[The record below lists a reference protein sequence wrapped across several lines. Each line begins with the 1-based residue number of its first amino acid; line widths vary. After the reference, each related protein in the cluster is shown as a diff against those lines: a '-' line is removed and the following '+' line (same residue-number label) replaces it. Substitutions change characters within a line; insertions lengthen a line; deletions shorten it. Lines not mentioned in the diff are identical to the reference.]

1 MQSDVAMVVHVNGG
15 HAMMEDVSSA
25 QNHSGQLGPPGGSM
39 GMGGKMNADDQ
50 TQRPQYSIPGIL
62 HFIQHEWARFEMERA
77 QWDVE
82 RAEFQARIA
91 FLQGERKG
99 QENLKNDLI
108 RRIKM
113 LEFALKQE
121 RIKAHKLKYD
131 SDPNPTELK
140 APVFD
145 DINKDEPMDGE
156 MFITSN
162 SNVSWRQGRQLLR
175 QYLQEIG
182 YTDTILDVRSARVRT
197 LLGLGPANTGS
208 GQTEEKSPHPTVNG
222 GGSGTP
228 GEPVKRPSDTQ
239 RRVPGK
245 KMANVAENT
254 LLDAEASVLATF
266 DFLAT
271 ENVDMD
277 DEEDNFSDEM
287 EDAVSAD
294 DEAEERMDNRRIK
307 SKTLGAGDDLGD
319 ADSES
324 VLTEFDFLG
333 PDSGEGGREARSQGD
348 GSDWGKRPFFPLAS
362 ALSNLPS
369 SQCHLALRCS
379 RSSLLDRECLS
390 LARHVECIESSITT
404 RLGLGTD
411 RARLH
416 ASTLSNL
423 AGEMRTGRMHVT
435 KADSGCHD
443 PCSFELMRVTLA
455 GLSCDNA
462 DRAATLDV
470 GRFSNFRTPKYEIFR
485 TLRVFDCSQAQAE
498 HQCGACVQSVS
509 RIRPAHKW
517 GNPLDCV
524 TPVIPTTSSASF
536 PKKGMSLNGGGC
548 GGNTDGSEEDEEEE
562 EEMTGEQWGAD
573 PQLIS
578 QLVEEYRRE
587 RKGRKGA
594 PSQSESS
601 PLPPSLF
608 PPSPMSLS
616 FSFLEGRPSSSPSA
630 SSSSSSFTSG
640 SGDSMLNGS
649 GQPQQGTRLGYA
661 PFLEE
666 AEDNGSSCSSPQVE
680 TGITLSP
687 PRPRRPLMG
696 APGVDEDNIDAALG
710 LGELAGLT
718 VNNEA
723 ESSYDISATKESF
736 RKTWNAKYT
745 LRSHF
750 DGVRALAF
758 HPVEP
763 VLITASE
770 DHTLKLWNLQ
780 KTVPAKKTAALD
792 VEPVYTFRGHAG
804 PVLCLAM
811 SATGEQCFSGGLD
824 HTIRCWNVPSSAIDP
839 YDAFEPGVLSATLW
853 GHTDAVWSLSMH
865 AAKLQLLSCSGDGTV
880 RLWSPHSKVPLLHT
894 YTAPETGGCARTSG
908 DRRRGVRMGT
918 RATYTLETSS
928 PRLTRSRLTRSRL
941 TRSRLTYTLETYTC
955 HAYAANEVVMFVL
968 AVPPCA
974 GKMVHSMVA
983 HLDAV
988 TSLAIDPNG
997 LYLLSGSHDCSIR
1010 LWNLDNKT
1018 CVQEIT
1024 SHRKKFDESIFDVAF
1039 HPSKP
1044 YIASAGADALA
1055 KVFV

>member
-1 MQSDVAMVVHVNGG
+1 
-15 HAMMEDVSSA
+15 MEDVSSA
-25 QNHSGQLGPPGGSM
+25 QNHSQLGPPGGPM
-39 GMGGKMNADDQ
+39 GMNAKMNQEEPA
-50 TQRPQYSIPGIL
+50 QRPQYSIPGIL

-121 RIKAHKLKYD
+121 RIKSHKLKYD
-131 SDPNPTELK
+131 TDPNPAELK

-145 DINKDEPMDGE
+145 DVNKEEPMDGE
-156 MFITSN
+156 LFITSN

-197 LLGLGPANTGS
+197 LLGLGPATNAGS
-208 GQTEEKSPHPTVNG
+208 GNAPEDKAAHPTVNG
-222 GGSGTP
+222 GSAGGTAP
-228 GEPVKRPSDTQ
+228 GEPIKQRASDTQ

-245 KMANVAENT
+245 KIVNVAENA
-254 LLDAEASVLATF
+254 LLDTEASVLATF

-271 ENVDMD
+271 ENVDMED
-277 DEEDNFSDEM
+277 DEDNFSDEM

-307 SKTLGAGDDLGD
+307 SKVLGSGDELGE
-319 ADSES
+319 ADTEN

-333 PDSGEGGREARSQGD
+333 PDSTEGREGGRNQGD
-348 GSDWGKRPFFPLAS
+348 GSEWD
-362 ALSNLPS
+362 
-369 SQCHLALRCS
+369 
-379 RSSLLDRECLS
+379 
-390 LARHVECIESSITT
+390 
-404 RLGLGTD
+404 
-411 RARLH
+411 
-416 ASTLSNL
+416 
-423 AGEMRTGRMHVT
+423 
-435 KADSGCHD
+435 GCAVD
-443 PCSFELMRVTLA
+443 
-455 GLSCDNA
+455 D
-462 DRAATLDV
+462 D
-470 GRFSNFRTPKYEIFR
+470 
-485 TLRVFDCSQAQAE
+485 
-498 HQCGACVQSVS
+498 
-509 RIRPAHKW
+509 
-517 GNPLDCV
+517 
-524 TPVIPTTSSASF
+524 
-536 PKKGMSLNGGGC
+536 
-548 GGNTDGSEEDEEEE
+548 EEDEEE
-562 EEMTGEQWGAD
+562 MAQRWGAD
-573 PQLIS
+573 PQLIN

-587 RKGRKGA
+587 RRGRKGTSAPVSSQRPKRSALQAMLASLSTPGTAAASSNEGGQGGNPPFAFVTNPLPRIPAFSA
-594 PSQSESS
+594 PSA
-601 PLPPSLF
+601 PP
-608 PPSPMSLS
+608 PAV
-616 FSFLEGRPSSSPSA
+616 PSSSASQNLSSTSPSSTTFGMVA
-630 SSSSSSFTSG
+630 
-640 SGDSMLNGS
+640 SGDIVVNGQL
-649 GQPQQGTRLGYA
+649 GGRQPIAARIASYSA
-661 PFLEE
+661 FLEE
-666 AEDNGSSCSSPQVE
+666 ADNAG
-680 TGITLSP
+680 
-687 PRPRRPLMG
+687 PRRPLMG
-696 APGVDEDNIDAALG
+696 APGVDEDAIDATLG

-758 HPVEP
+758 HPVDS

-792 VEPVYTFRGHAG
+792 VEPVYTFRAHSGA
-804 PVLCLAM
+804 VLCLVM
-811 SATGEQCFSGGLD
+811 GATGEQCFSGGLD
-824 HTIRCWNVPSSAIDP
+824 HTIRCWNVPSSTIDP
-839 YDAFEPGVLSATLW
+839 YDSFEPGVLSGTLW
-853 GHTDAVWSLSMH
+853 GHTDAVWGLSMH
-865 AAKLQLLSCSGDGTV
+865 ATKLQLLSCSGDGTV

-894 YTAPETGGCARTSG
+894 YTAPDPADGTPTSVDFVRSDSTQMAVAYTTSRSVIMDLETGKQVVRLESDQNPDASALSKQINCVVSHPTLPMTVTAHE
-908 DRRRGVRMGT
+908 DRHIRFFDNNT
-918 RATYTLETSS
+918 
-928 PRLTRSRLTRSRL
+928 
-941 TRSRLTYTLETYTC
+941 
-955 HAYAANEVVMFVL
+955 
-968 AVPPCA
+968 

>member
-1 MQSDVAMVVHVNGG
+1 
-15 HAMMEDVSSA
+15 MEDVSSA

-50 TQRPQYSIPGIL
+50 AQRPQYSIPGIL

-145 DINKDEPMDGE
+145 DISKDEPMDGE

-197 LLGLGPANTGS
+197 LLGLGPANAGS

-222 GGSGTP
+222 GGGGTP
-228 GEPVKRPSDTQ
+228 GEPLKRPSDTQ

-307 SKTLGAGDDLGD
+307 SKALGAGDDLGD

-348 GSDWGKRPFFPLAS
+348 GSDW
-362 ALSNLPS
+362 
-369 SQCHLALRCS
+369 
-379 RSSLLDRECLS
+379 
-390 LARHVECIESSITT
+390 
-404 RLGLGTD
+404 
-411 RARLH
+411 
-416 ASTLSNL
+416 
-423 AGEMRTGRMHVT
+423 
-435 KADSGCHD
+435 
-443 PCSFELMRVTLA
+443 
-455 GLSCDNA
+455 
-462 DRAATLDV
+462 
-470 GRFSNFRTPKYEIFR
+470 
-485 TLRVFDCSQAQAE
+485 
-498 HQCGACVQSVS
+498 
-509 RIRPAHKW
+509 
-517 GNPLDCV
+517 
-524 TPVIPTTSSASF
+524 
-536 PKKGMSLNGGGC
+536 
-548 GGNTDGSEEDEEEE
+548 DGSEEDEEDDEE
-562 EEMTGEQWGAD
+562 TTGEQWGAD
-573 PQLIS
+573 PRLIS

-594 PSQSESS
+594 PSQS
-601 PLPPSLF
+601 
-608 PPSPMSLS
+608 
-616 FSFLEGRPSSSPSA
+616 
-630 SSSSSSFTSG
+630 
-640 SGDSMLNGS
+640 
-649 GQPQQGTRLGYA
+649 
-661 PFLEE
+661 
-666 AEDNGSSCSSPQVE
+666 
-680 TGITLSP
+680 
-687 PRPRRPLMG
+687 PRRPLMG
-696 APGVDEDNIDAALG
+696 APGVDEDNIDASLG

-894 YTAPETGGCARTSG
+894 YTAPETGDGIPTSV
-908 DRRRGVRMGT
+908 DFVRSDPGQM
-918 RATYTLETSS
+918 AVAYTTSRCVIVDLETGKPVIRLDSDQS
-928 PRLTRSRLTRSRL
+928 PDASALSKQINCVVSHP
-941 TRSRLTYTLETYTC
+941 TLPMTVTAHEDRHIRFFDNNT
-955 HAYAANEVVMFVL
+955 
-968 AVPPCA
+968 

>member
-1 MQSDVAMVVHVNGG
+1 
-15 HAMMEDVSSA
+15 MEDVSSA
-25 QNHSGQLGPPGGSM
+25 PNHTGQLGPPGGPM
-39 GMGGKMNADDQ
+39 GMNAKMSQEEPA
-50 TQRPQYSIPGIL
+50 QRPQYSIPGIL

-121 RIKAHKLKYD
+121 RIKSHKLKYD
-131 SDPNPTELK
+131 TDPNPAELK

-145 DINKDEPMDGE
+145 DVNKEEPMDGE
-156 MFITSN
+156 LFITSN

-197 LLGLGPANTGS
+197 LLGLGPAANAGS
-208 GQTEEKSPHPTVNG
+208 GNAPDDKAVHPAVNG
-222 GGSGTP
+222 SSAGGTAPG

-245 KMANVAENT
+245 KMVNVAENA
-254 LLDAEASVLATF
+254 LLDTEASVLATF

-271 ENVDMD
+271 ETVDMED
-277 DEEDNFSDEM
+277 DDDNFSDEM

-307 SKTLGAGDDLGD
+307 SKVLGSGDELGE
-319 ADSES
+319 ADTEN

-333 PDSGEGGREARSQGD
+333 PDSGEGGREGGRNQGD
-348 GSDWGKRPFFPLAS
+348 GSEWD
-362 ALSNLPS
+362 
-369 SQCHLALRCS
+369 
-379 RSSLLDRECLS
+379 
-390 LARHVECIESSITT
+390 
-404 RLGLGTD
+404 
-411 RARLH
+411 
-416 ASTLSNL
+416 
-423 AGEMRTGRMHVT
+423 
-435 KADSGCHD
+435 GCA
-443 PCSFELMRVTLA
+443 V
-455 GLSCDNA
+455 
-462 DRAATLDV
+462 
-470 GRFSNFRTPKYEIFR
+470 
-485 TLRVFDCSQAQAE
+485 
-498 HQCGACVQSVS
+498 
-509 RIRPAHKW
+509 
-517 GNPLDCV
+517 
-524 TPVIPTTSSASF
+524 
-536 PKKGMSLNGGGC
+536 
-548 GGNTDGSEEDEEEE
+548 DEEEE
-562 EEMTGEQWGAD
+562 EEDEEEMAQRWGAD
-573 PQLIS
+573 PQLIN

-587 RKGRKGA
+587 RRGRRGVTA
-594 PSQSESS
+594 PVSSQRPKRSA
-601 PLPPSLF
+601 LQAMLA
-608 PPSPMSLS
+608 SLS
-616 FSFLEGRPSSSPSA
+616 TPGSAAAMAAASAEEG
-630 SSSSSSFTSG
+630 
-640 SGDSMLNGS
+640 
-649 GQPQQGTRLGYA
+649 
-661 PFLEE
+661 
-666 AEDNGSSCSSPQVE
+666 
-680 TGITLSP
+680 
-687 PRPRRPLMG
+687 PRRPLMG
-696 APGVDEDNIDAALG
+696 TPGVDEDNIDAALG

-758 HPVEP
+758 HPVES

-792 VEPVYTFRGHAG
+792 VEPVYTFRAHSG

-811 SATGEQCFSGGLD
+811 GATGEQCFSGGLD
-824 HTIRCWNVPSSAIDP
+824 HTIRCWNVPSSTIDP
-839 YDAFEPGVLSATLW
+839 YDSFEPGVLSGTLW
-853 GHTDAVWSLSMH
+853 GHTDAVWGLSMH
-865 AAKLQLLSCSGDGTV
+865 ATKLQLLSCSGDGTV

-894 YTAPETGGCARTSG
+894 YTAPDPADGIPTSVDFVRSDSSQMAVAYTTSRSVIMDLETGKQVVRLESDQNPDASALSKQINCVVSHPTLPMTVTAHE
-908 DRRRGVRMGT
+908 DRHIRFFDNNT
-918 RATYTLETSS
+918 
-928 PRLTRSRLTRSRL
+928 
-941 TRSRLTYTLETYTC
+941 
-955 HAYAANEVVMFVL
+955 
-968 AVPPCA
+968 